1 MVPLRDTLLTLRD
14 PDGNILAQNDD
25 GGFRLE
31 SQISYTP
38 TSTGTVYVEAG
49 AFGANT
55 GTYEISVG
63 SSSSGGD
70 VANTPGSG
78 LIAISFGTPVAGE
91 LETGG
96 DKDVYSLSVTS
107 GGTYQIDLRGSTS
120 GLGTLSDPLLRV
132 LDANSAVLAEN
143 DDGGRGLESSLTFTA
158 SNSGEIFLEAGAFS
172 SRQTGT
178 YQIDVL
184 QSGYRQAHWVI

>member
-1 MVPLRDTLLTLRD
+1 M
-14 PDGNILAQNDD
+14 
-25 GGFRLE
+25 
-31 SQISYTP
+31 
-38 TSTGTVYVEAG
+38 
-49 AFGANT
+49 
-55 GTYEISVG
+55 
-63 SSSSGGD
+63 
-70 VANTPGSG
+70 ANTPGSG

-143 DDGGRGLESSLTFTA
+143 DDGGTGLESSLSFTT
-158 SNSGEIFLEAGAFS
+158 SG
-172 SRQTGT
+172 
-178 YQIDVL
+178 
-184 QSGYRQAHWVI
+184 SGNFFRGRSF